1 MVNKQSIFFLLGII
15 LTSCTV
21 PDPAVGQEV
30 KDLREQV
37 EVVTPIFTVLYS
49 ETKEQ
54 PITLTYRSTNR
65 PKNVDR
71 GNMNFYTEK
80 DYHTSDN
87 ADYYRNIYDKGHL
100 APAATF
106 SDSMENLKQTFSY
119 LNCAL
124 QDQYL
129 NRGEW
134 RLLEEQEREWD
145 DESNL
150 TIKIDLVWDEGYLI
164 LPTGGHVPTDMIK
177 HIYFEKTGSWK
188 CFEFENVKPTT
199 GWEEHQVVHNHD

>member
-1 MVNKQSIFFLLGII
+1 MKKLGLFLVGI
-15 LTSCTV
+15 LT
-21 PDPAVGQEV
+21 VGILWAQSLRTEV
-30 KDLREQV
+30 IVKNQV
-37 EVVTPIFTVLYS
+37 FQVSYNEVLEGPNWIVYHA
-49 ETKEQ
+49 
-54 PITLTYRSTNR
+54 TNR
-65 PKNVDR
+65 PTNVNR
-71 GNMNFYTEK
+71 GSMDFYTEK
-80 DYHTSDN
+80 EIHTSDA
-87 ADYYRNIYDKGHL
+87 ADYKANIWDKGHM
-100 APAATF
+100 APAAHF
-106 SDSMENLKQTFSY
+106 SDDMVNLKQTFSY
-119 LNCAL
+119 LNCSL